1 MAAEHDSKGIARQWN
16 REIEADER
24 RLAARTDRGPG
35 RRVVWTA
42 LWLLWLLA
50 LGAVLSVLHPLN
62 G

>member
-24 RLAARTDRGPG
+24 RLAAHVGRGPW

-50 LGAVLSVLHPLN
+50 LGAVLSLLHPLN